1 MSNQEWFK
9 SRITGSI
16 FKTLHVGENYVL
28 GLLLNKPDIWGYS
41 VNHPISQIEWC
52 EDPTKI
58 KVGDYVRPST
68 SPASSSPDPDT
79 WYKVLHIHQEEGD
92 DRRWIVYA
100 YKGDIPYAAFE
111 KDLIK
116 KLSDVQTGSF

>member
-9 SRITGSI
+9 SKITGSI

-28 GLLLNKPDIWGYS
+28 GLLLNRPDVWGFTEKLTFALM
-41 VNHPISQIEWC
+41 EWC

-58 KVGDYVRPST
+58 KVGDYVRPSR
-68 SPASSSPDPDT
+68 SPDRST
-79 WYKVLHIHQEEGD
+79 WYKVIFIHQEEGD

-100 YKGDIPYAAFE
+100 YEGDIPNATFE
-111 KDLIK
+111 TNLIK
-116 KLSDVQTGSF
+116 KVE